1 MEYVDR
7 HIEAYIE
14 ENLSVFPAV
23 IILGSRQ
30 CGKSTLI
37 KKMAEQRDDMLYLDL
52 QNRNDLAKLNEP
64 SFFFQHNERKTIC
77 LDEIQRSPDIFP
89 VLRSEIDRNRRPGR
103 FILLGSASRN
113 LIQHSSESL
122 AGRVG
127 LVDLTPFLAN
137 EIDEKQ
143 NYDYTK
149 YWFRGG
155 YPDSYNA
162 DSDSASSLWRENFI
176 RTYIERDIPQLGF
189 QIAAP
194 QLTRLLTMTAHEHG
208 QLLNASKLASS
219 MDLTAPT
226 IRHYL
231 DIMEQT
237 YIIRSLPP
245 YYVNTKKRL
254 VKAPKIYI
262 RDSGILHQ
270 ILQIPSFNEL
280 LGNTIIGNSWEGLV
294 VENVCSLARHAQC
307 FFYRSAT
314 GDEMDLL
321 LQYPNN
327 LIAIECKSSSAP
339 SVTEGFWKS
348 IEFLNPSHTYIVA
361 PVESSYPM
369 AANGYVCNLSEML
382 RIIVS
387 FEKK

>member
-194 QLTRLLTMTAHEHG
+194 QLMRLLTMTAHEHG

-369 AANGYVCNLSEML
+369 AANVYVCNLSEIL

>member
-37 KKMAEQRDDMLYLDL
+37 KKMAEQRADMLYLDL

-194 QLTRLLTMTAHEHG
+194 QLMRLLTMTAHEHG

-369 AANGYVCNLSEML
+369 AANVYVCNLSEML

>member
-64 SFFFQHNERKTIC
+64 SLFFQHNERKTIC

-194 QLTRLLTMTAHEHG
+194 QLMRLLTMTAHEHG

-369 AANGYVCNLSEML
+369 AANVYVCNLSEML

>member
-369 AANGYVCNLSEML
+369 AANVYVCNLSEML

>member
-64 SFFFQHNERKTIC
+64 SLFCQHNEKKTIC

-194 QLTRLLTMTAHEHG
+194 QLMRLLTMTAHEHG

-369 AANGYVCNLSEML
+369 AANVYVCNLSEML

>member
-37 KKMAEQRDDMLYLDL
+37 KKMAEQQNDMLYLDL

-194 QLTRLLTMTAHEHG
+194 QLMRLLTMTAHEHG

-369 AANGYVCNLSEML
+369 AANIYVCNLSEML

>member
-37 KKMAEQRDDMLYLDL
+37 KKMAEQQNDMLYLDL

-194 QLTRLLTMTAHEHG
+194 QLMRLLTMTAHEHG

-254 VKAPKIYI
+254 VKASKIYI

-369 AANGYVCNLSEML
+369 AANVYVCNLSEML

>member
-194 QLTRLLTMTAHEHG
+194 QLMRLLTMTAHEHG

-369 AANGYVCNLSEML
+369 AANVYVCNLSEML